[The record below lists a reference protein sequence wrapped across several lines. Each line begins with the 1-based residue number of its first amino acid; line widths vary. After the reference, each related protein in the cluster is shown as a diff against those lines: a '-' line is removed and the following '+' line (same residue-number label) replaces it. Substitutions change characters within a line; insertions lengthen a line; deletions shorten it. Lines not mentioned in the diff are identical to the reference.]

1 MAKDAEI
8 PSPGS
13 DGLVCGIFYMRLGGP
28 VACFTIDVLMI
39 ALAFFCHLVDV
50 AGAANCRPSEGDIFC
65 DFSFDRGT
73 MMKLHIEQRGR
84 KDDKSGRDNRRDD
97 NPDDNGESL
106 YLLRN
111 LFQHQ
116 LPSYAAFRAG
126 PDYILTNLTFRRPEQ

>member
-1 MAKDAEI
+1 MAKGAEF

-13 DGLVCGIFYMRLGGP
+13 GRLVCGVFYMRLGGP
-28 VACFTIDVLMI
+28 VACFTRDVLMI
-39 ALAFFCHLVDV
+39 SLAFFCHLVDV
-50 AGAANCRPSEGDIFC
+50 AGTANRRPSEGNVFC

-73 MMKLHIEQRGR
+73 TMKLCIDQRGR
-84 KDDKSGRDNRRDD
+84 EDDISYRDNRRNDKADD
-97 NPDDNGESL
+97 DGESL

>member
-28 VACFTIDVLMI
+28 VAGFTRDVLMI
-39 ALAFFCHLVDV
+39 ALAFFCHLADV
-50 AGAANCRPSEGDIFC
+50 ASAANRRPSEGNVFC

-73 MMKLHIEQRGR
+73 TMKLCIDQRGR
-84 KDDKSGRDNRRDD
+84 EDDISYRDNRRNDKADD
-97 NPDDNGESL
+97 DGESL